1 MEFEKLRAEIREI
14 MTAPEFNYEAWWWQD
29 WLGKIRDF
37 LKQLFPGAGL
47 TEELLELPLEA
58 LLKWIG
64 LLLLPFLPFLL
75 LYLGKNFFI
84 GDIRKKREGK
94 AARAKDTWQEL
105 KRKAGEAA
113 GGGDFLFALRFLYLA
128 ALEFFRARQ
137 LLTSGKSGTDRVHLK
152 ELALSLG
159 ERNLSYLAFQQLVGL
174 FQEKWYGL
182 RECQAGDYHRAEELL
197 AAIGE
202 GNRG

>member
-1 MEFEKLRAEIREI
+1 MEFEELRAEIREI
-14 MTAPEFNYEAWWWQD
+14 MTAPEFNFEAWWWQD

-37 LKQLFPGAGL
+37 FRQLFPGAGL
-47 TEELLELPLEA
+47 TKELLELPLET

-75 LYLGKNFFI
+75 LHLGKNFFI
-84 GDIRKKREGK
+84 GDLRKKREGK
-94 AARAKDTWQEL
+94 AAKTKDTCQEL
-105 KRKAGEAA
+105 KRKAEEAA

-159 ERNLSYLAFQQLVGL
+159 ERNLSTWLFNNWSGCSRKMVRVKGMPGGGL
-174 FQEKWYGL
+174 PPRRGTPGCD
-182 RECQAGDYHRAEELL
+182 R
-197 AAIGE
+197 E